1 MRKFLIGAAALAV
14 AAPAAGQPAPAP
26 YPDPRDEEI
35 ARAIP
40 QPHELEAM
48 GEVLDRTM
56 DAVLAVPIG
65 PIVEAA
71 NPGRPMSR
79 REREETL
86 GERAGRDDPYY
97 RERLRSQIGAATAG
111 MGVLAEQMAVL
122 TPVLR
127 RTLEDVSRRI
137 EDAARGVPPRG
148 YGRRY
153 EPNAEPRD
161 EEYAPID
168 PDE

>member
-1 MRKFLIGAAALAV
+1 MRKFLIAAAALAV
-14 AAPAAGQPAPAP
+14 AAPAAGQPAP
-26 YPDPRDEEI
+26 YPDPRDEEM

-86 GERAGRDDPYY
+86 GERASRDDPYY

-127 RTLEDVSRRI
+127 RTLEDVQRRM
-137 EDAARGVPPRG
+137 EDAARGVPARD

-153 EPNAEPRD
+153 EPNSGAAD
-161 EEYAPID
+161 EEYVPID
-168 PDE
+168 PGE